1 MINDVLKL
9 HYMTILNLS
18 KTPTLY
24 HWVTRGLLRKI
35 FSILIELSWSIVWQ
49 NLPINAFKYRLWVD
63 AYCYNSTCHFLIMV
77 HIFLSSVFDDNSIN
91 IEKIFLNN
99 PLVTQW
105 YNVGVLLKFNIVM

>member
-35 FSILIELSWSIVWQ
+35 FSILIELSSKTEDKKICTIIKKWSSRIITV
-49 NLPINAFKYRLWVD
+49 
-63 AYCYNSTCHFLIMV
+63 
-77 HIFLSSVFDDNSIN
+77 SIN
-91 IEKIFLNN
+91 PQPVFKGID
-99 PLVTQW
+99 W
-105 YNVGVLLKFNIVM
+105 